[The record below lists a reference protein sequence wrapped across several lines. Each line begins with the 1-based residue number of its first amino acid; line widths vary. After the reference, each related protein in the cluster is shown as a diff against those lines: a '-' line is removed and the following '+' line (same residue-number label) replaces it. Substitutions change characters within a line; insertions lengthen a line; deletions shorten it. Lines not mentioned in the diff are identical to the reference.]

1 MYKLM
6 VVDDSN
12 IIRNKIARCEA
23 GGLFNVIAT
32 AADGLQAVQQCK
44 THRPDVITMDLT
56 MPRMEGLECIE
67 KIMKFDPDIRILVV
81 SALSDK
87 ATGIKALELGACG
100 FLCKPFTEEALVDA
114 LYELVED
121 E

>member
-12 IIRNKIARCEA
+12 IIRNKISRCEME
-23 GGLFNVIAT
+23 GQFEVVAT
-32 AADGLQAVQQCK
+32 AADGEEAVRRCK
-44 THRPDVITMDLT
+44 AYLPDVITMDLT
-56 MPRMEGLECIE
+56 MPRMEGLECIK
-67 KIMKFDPDIRILVV
+67 KIMAFDSEIRILVV

-121 E
+121 